1 MSHSVPLFTTEPCSG
16 SDVIHVNILGS
27 HIIILNSMKLANELL
42 KKRSSIYSD
51 SCTTKY
57 YGSICPL
64 ESPTSIWVFL
74 PYGHLWHC
82 SCRELQANLRPVDLE
97 SYQPIEKR
105 AVHCLLRNLLSSPDD
120 FEQHLRQ

>member
-1 MSHSVPLFTTEPCSG
+1 CH
-16 SDVIHVNILGS
+16 ILGS

-57 YGSICPL
+57 YGSICRQIL
-64 ESPTSIWVFL
+64 IIVTLSFGIANFNMGFL